1 MRTKHILI
9 VIQSKLMNEEL
20 VGVNAEL
27 RYITVEL
34 MKIASQRNISFEE
47 ISQEYINNVYFLD
60 RAIRKSGVAEESR
73 LRKLAAKG
81 RH

>member
-1 MRTKHILI
+1 MQTNDM
-9 VIQSKLMNEEL
+9 QEEEL

-47 ISQEYINNVYFLD
+47 IAQEYITNVYFLD
-60 RAIRKSGVAEESR
+60 KTVRKIKIADDGRA
-73 LRKLAAKG
+73 RKLAAKG